1 MLKITQ
7 LRHIDLLTPDPQALA
22 EFYSQSWGLG
32 LVAEIGGAYYLRGTA
47 SNYYQLGLHQGEQRA
62 IQRLTFGLSDRA
74 AVDVAATEL
83 AGQGVYIVSP
93 PHALGGPD
101 GGYGF
106 QLADPDGR
114 CLEFACDEADA
125 PPLEWATPVKPT
137 KISHVVLNTPDIDRA
152 TQFYTGVLGFRIS
165 DWSEDQMV
173 FLRCNPD
180 HHSLSFNRAAH
191 ASLNH
196 IAWEVPGVDEVM
208 RGIAN
213 ARKPGGATIIWGPGR
228 HGPGHN
234 IFCYFQ
240 DVAGFVCEYT
250 AEVQQIKDE
259 AAHVPQVWSR
269 KIPEKMD
276 LWGIAGPPSPEARA
290 AMAGTPDPGWL
301 PQAIR

>member
-7 LRHIDLLTPDPQALA
+7 LRHIDLLTPDPTALA
-22 EFYSQSWGLG
+22 HFYSQSWGLG
-32 LVAEIGGAYYLRGTA
+32 LVGEIEGAYYLRSTA

-62 IQRLTFGLSDRA
+62 IQRLTFGLADRVAVDAA
-74 AVDVAATEL
+74 AVEL
-83 AGQGVYIVSP
+83 AGRGVAMVSP
-93 PHALGGPD
+93 PHALSGPD

-106 QLADPDGR
+106 QLVDPDGR
-114 CLEFACDEADA
+114 CVELVSDAADA

-137 KISHVVLNTPDIDRA
+137 KISHVVLNTPDIERA
-152 TQFYTGVLGFRIS
+152 TTFYTNVLGFRIS

-173 FLRCNPD
+173 FLRCSPD
-180 HHSLSFNRAAH
+180 HHSISFNRAAH
-191 ASLNH
+191 SSLNH

-213 ARKPGGATIIWGPGR
+213 ARKPGGAAIIWGPGR

-234 IFCYFQ
+234 IFCYFH
-240 DVAGFVCEYT
+240 DAAGFVCEYT
-250 AEVQQIKDE
+250 AEVQQIEDE
-259 AAHVPQVWSR
+259 AAHVAQVWSR

-301 PQAIR
+301 TVATR